1 LRHANGSESACH
13 RCVANVCSSVER
25 AGIPARMKFTQF
37 EYQPIS
43 PAAAFVSLGKSAGYE
58 PLK

>member
-1 LRHANGSESACH
+1 
-13 RCVANVCSSVER
+13 
-25 AGIPARMKFTQF
+25 MKFTQF